1 MTSWSLNAWLEE
13 LRATEGLV
21 KVRPELAPK
30 VLPMLVEKLKLFKP
44 TPSDMV
50 QLYQAFQ
57 TSTLPNDWTSKFES
71 TLDSLHSQES
81 TALAA
86 KVVPQQCDNLCNY
99 LTAKDWSKIEAGS
112 LWEGAAILAERL
124 KSLGLRSL
132 KESTKKVATSILCVF
147 ELRRTKKLPPYACIY
162 QLQAHLGNSFK
173 ACSQT
178 AAPGVPPLA
187 SYPCRPED
195 LGEAFLEK
203 AYQGEKPEPRYLP
216 ELADLVKNH
225 VKVRDT
231 AKCLQGTMVS
241 SSKGLSETCQMQ
253 PAVPQPAVQTQQG
266 PPAQDT
272 QPGSAEFMSQM
283 MSWMKSSQE
292 AFQKI
297 TAAKTTEM
305 ESNKEPTLPLH
316 SIALPGG
323 APSVEKPAAVQTP
336 VQEGNQLAVAE
347 KSLEEF
353 EQEAFNHQKDKKALK
368 NTAKVMKRAAA
379 AKPGPKGM
387 KRPAAAASSQTSQP
401 SSAPAAAP
409 PGAEV
414 KLGCS
419 RCRGALDGCEQCQRP
434 DFTGVR
440 LHGREAW
447 RRWHEAKER
456 EKAKGK
462 GHSKKKQ

>member
-1 MTSWSLNAWLEE
+1 M
-13 LRATEGLV
+13 
-21 KVRPELAPK
+21 
-30 VLPMLVEKLKLFKP
+30 
-44 TPSDMV
+44 
-50 QLYQAFQ
+50 
-57 TSTLPNDWTSKFES
+57 
-71 TLDSLHSQES
+71 
-81 TALAA
+81 
-86 KVVPQQCDNLCNY
+86 
-99 LTAKDWSKIEAGS
+99 
-112 LWEGAAILAERL
+112 
-124 KSLGLRSL
+124 
-132 KESTKKVATSILCVF
+132 
-147 ELRRTKKLPPYACIY
+147 
-162 QLQAHLGNSFK
+162 
-173 ACSQT
+173 
-178 AAPGVPPLA
+178 PPLA

-253 PAVPQPAVQTQQG
+253 PAVPQPAVQTPQPAVQTQQG

-297 TAAKTTEM
+297 SAAKTAEM

-316 SIALPGG
+316 SIALQGG

-336 VQEGNQLAVAE
+336 VQEGSQLAVAE

-353 EQEAFNHQKDKKALK
+353 EQEAFNHLKNKKAQK
-368 NTAKVMKRAAA
+368 STAKVMKRPAA